1 MGKFSKVLE
10 AKKILNAEKAE
21 TSKDNEHSHLYEVN
35 EDGNG
40 KTTKTIGSV
49 PEHIH
54 KIEEFEVVEAN
65 GHIHD
70 IPEKTPKVN
79 EKD

>member
-1 MGKFSKVLE
+1 MSKFGSLLE
-10 AKKILNAEKAE
+10 SKKILNAENSE
-21 TSKDNEHSHLYEVN
+21 TSKDNDHSHLYEVN

-40 KTTKTIGSV
+40 KTTKTIGNV

-54 KIEEFEVVEAN
+54 KIEEYEVMEAN